1 MWKRKK
7 LDNKIKDDESIESR
21 CDDLTNAFVL
31 GVGEICIATLCVIE
45 AHEKAVRVA
54 IIEAFAAFVGAVLHA
69 EQAGNLPDHADHFAK
84 AFVDLFLCD
93 FGFKLEYAVVS
104 DHSVMWVGLLNED
117 YFAQRRREAEKEE
130 VLNVVIL
137 GYRC

>member
-1 MWKRKK
+1 
-7 LDNKIKDDESIESR
+7 
-21 CDDLTNAFVL
+21 
-31 GVGEICIATLCVIE
+31 
-45 AHEKAVRVA
+45 
-54 IIEAFAAFVGAVLHA
+54 
-69 EQAGNLPDHADHFAK
+69 
-84 AFVDLFLCD
+84 LCD